1 MIHGVLARRRGPAH
15 QRFDFHNAA
24 VMVIT
29 AGARSHSDARVS
41 LVALNAARQAR
52 QPSRADVP
60 LLVLAVARTSRQ
72 VPRAD
77 VPLLVLAVAR
87 PAPATLTPIRA
98 ERMAV
103 MVVHSAA

>member
-1 MIHGVLARRRGPAH
+1 MIHAVLAKRRGPASEP
-15 QRFDFHNAA
+15 FDFHNAA

-29 AGARSHSDARVS
+29 AGARSFSDARVS

-60 LLVLAVARTSRQ
+60 LVALAVARTVAHPSKG
-72 VPRAD
+72 A
-77 VPLLVLAVAR
+77 VPLVVLAAAR
-87 PAPATLTPIRA
+87 AAPATLTPIRA

>member
-29 AGARSHSDARVS
+29 AGARSYSDARVS
-41 LVALNAARQAR
+41 LVALNAARQSR

-60 LLVLAVARTSRQ
+60 LLTLSVARTARQ
-72 VPRAD
+72 ASRAD
-77 VPLLVLAVAR
+77 VPLLTLAVAR
-87 PAPATLTPIRA
+87 AAPATITPARA

-103 MVVHSAA
+103 MVVHS

>member
-29 AGARSHSDARVS
+29 AGARSHSDARIS
-41 LVALNAARQAR
+41 LVALNAARQSRQPSRADVSLLALAVARPAR

-60 LLVLAVARTSRQ
+60 LLVLAVS
-72 VPRAD
+72 
-77 VPLLVLAVAR
+77 R
-87 PAPATLTPIRA
+87 PAPSTITPIRA

-103 MVVHSAA
+103 MIVHS